1 MILGYKN
8 KETEAFA
15 QGEYVRRFSGFERLG
30 WRRLEVLDAATCL
43 NDLRALPSNRLEA
56 LRGNRDGQFSIRI
69 NGQWRICFIW
79 LDGATGP
86 SDVEIVD
93 YH

>member
-1 MILGYKN
+1 MILGYQN

-15 QGEYVRRFSGFERLG
+15 HGKHVRRFSGFERQG

-43 NDLRALPSNRLEA
+43 NDLRALPSNHLEA
-56 LRGNRDGQFSIRI
+56 LRGDRNGQFSIRI

-79 LDGATGP
+79 PDGEAGP
-86 SDVEIVD
+86 SGVEIVD

>member
-15 QGEYVRRFSGFERLG
+15 QGEYVRGFSGFERQG

-43 NDLRALPSNRLEA
+43 NDLCALLSNRLEA